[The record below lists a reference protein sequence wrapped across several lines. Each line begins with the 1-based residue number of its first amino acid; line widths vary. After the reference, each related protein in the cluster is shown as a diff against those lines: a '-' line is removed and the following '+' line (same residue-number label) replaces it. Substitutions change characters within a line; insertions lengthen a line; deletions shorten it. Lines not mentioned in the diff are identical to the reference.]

1 MKALLC
7 SAAIAALAL
16 TGCSKGSEPA
26 PDPLLTTSAAD
37 PLPDQTAPANAAA
50 SASPAAGTAAGTAAL
65 PKSIPNAMVG
75 RWALV
80 PADCTSTKGDAKGL
94 MIIGAAT
101 IRFYESTANLAK
113 VTERTDTM
121 LRAQYA
127 FSGEGMEW
135 QREMVLKVA
144 GGGKKLIREEFGQD
158 AAQGPMTYT
167 SCS

>member
-16 TGCSKGSEPA
+16 TGCSKGSETA
-26 PDPLLTTSAAD
+26 PDPMLTTSAAD
-37 PLPDQTAPANAAA
+37 PLPDRTAPANASA
-50 SASPAAGTAAGTAAL
+50 SASPAAL

-80 PADCTSTKGDAKGL
+80 PADCTSTNGDAKGL
-94 MIIGAAT
+94 MIVGAAT
-101 IRFYESTANLAK
+101 IRFYESTATIAK
-113 VTERTDTM
+113 VAEHSDTM
-121 LRAQYA
+121 LRAQFA

-135 QREMVLKVA
+135 QREMTLKVEA
-144 GGGKKLIREEFGQD
+144 GGKKLIKEEFGQD
-158 AAQGPMTYT
+158 AVPGPMTYT

>member
-16 TGCSKGSEPA
+16 TGCSKSSEPA

-50 SASPAAGTAAGTAAL
+50 SASPAAGTAAETAAL